1 MDGSNLTGDDQLTRT
16 EVTGTGR
23 RRLMDAAAKLFSTT
37 GLSEVTV
44 AQILDHSGVKA
55 PTLYHHFGGKEGLYV
70 AWACHA
76 LDGIE
81 AEFKAIESKN
91 LSLGEFLLEACR
103 ILLSQRSMDFIQVMR
118 DRRWL
123 ADPDSVEQV
132 NDAINVSV
140 FRKIASAIQ
149 VATDVKEPRDAA
161 QLFVHMVSM
170 RRPQYRRSDAFEGIS
185 TDEIVRVFLHGIKE
199 MVSPMQTVSAGQD
212 VEPSGQSQIK

>member
-1 MDGSNLTGDDQLTRT
+1 MNQDDHTTRS

-23 RRLMDAAAKLFSTT
+23 RRLMEAAAKLFATT

-70 AWACHA
+70 AWVCHA

-81 AEFKAIESKN
+81 AEFKAVESQGVT
-91 LSLGEFLLEACR
+91 LEDFLLESCR
-103 ILLSQRSMDFIQVMR
+103 ILLSQRSMDFLQVMR

-123 ADPDSVEQV
+123 ANPDSAEQV
-132 NDAINVSV
+132 NDAINVAV

-149 VATDVKEPRDAA
+149 TGTDVKEPRDAA
-161 QLFVHMVSM
+161 QLFVHMVTS
-170 RRPQYRRSDAFEGIS
+170 RRPQYRRSDAVEGIAPGA
-185 TDEIVRVFLHGIKE
+185 IVNVFLQGLSAME
-199 MVSPMQTVSAGQD
+199 SPSRAV
-212 VEPSGQSQIK
+212 VVNEVNEPSESSSIK

>member
-1 MDGSNLTGDDQLTRT
+1 MEAATR
-16 EVTGTGR
+16 
-23 RRLMDAAAKLFSTT
+23 LFSTT

-81 AEFKAIESKN
+81 AEFKAVESQNLVLEDFLIES
-91 LSLGEFLLEACR
+91 CR
-103 ILLSQRSMDFIQVMR
+103 ILLSQQSMDFLQVMR

-123 ADPDSVEQV
+123 AVPDSAEQV

-149 VATDVKEPRDAA
+149 IGTDVKEPRDAA

-170 RRPQYRRSDAFEGIS
+170 RRPQYRRSDAFEGIA
-185 TDEIVRVFLHGIKE
+185 TDEIVKVFLQGIRV
-199 MVSPMQTVSAGQD
+199 MVAPSESGTVGQD
-212 VEPSGQSQIK
+212 VKPSEHSRIK